1 MPRDID
7 VIQKDQ
13 AELFK
18 SINFFWSQLNDSKK
32 DEIYKLY
39 IEFSENIAIIL
50 QPQKEETEGASVKGD
65 EMVGGKRQ
73 KTRKKRKSTK
83 GKAKKT
89 RRRS

>member
-1 MPRDID
+1 MPIDIE
-7 VIQKDQ
+7 VIKKEHDG
-13 AELFK
+13 LFK
-18 SINFFWSQLNDSKK
+18 NVNLFWSQLNDSQKS
-32 DEIYKLY
+32 EIYKLY
-39 IEFSENIAIIL
+39 IELSENTYLIL

-73 KTRKKRKSTK
+73 KTRKNKKSTK